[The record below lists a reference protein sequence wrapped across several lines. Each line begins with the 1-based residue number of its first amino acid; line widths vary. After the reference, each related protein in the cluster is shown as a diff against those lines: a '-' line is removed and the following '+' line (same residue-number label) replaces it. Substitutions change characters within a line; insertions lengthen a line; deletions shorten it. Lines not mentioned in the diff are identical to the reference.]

1 MVSTGLVSSGIVS
14 SGMVVYLLLR
24 IGVLGKLISVLT
36 HANTCCLGDTLTLV
50 VGEVCLPE

>member
-50 VGEVCLPE
+50 VGEVCLP